1 MNESH
6 NFKRPKKT
14 MTPLKRIGVAADHSG
29 YALKER
35 IAERLKEAG
44 YEVVHFGDGQS
55 SPEDD
60 YPDFIA
66 PLARAVANGQ
76 VDRGVA
82 LCGSGVGACITANKV
97 PGVRACL
104 ISDSFSAHQGVE
116 DDDLNV
122 ICLGGLVIGDAL
134 AWELVNTFVN
144 ARFIG
149 GEQHKRRLSK
159 IAALENISLT
169 DKTIIDSSSADEEK
183 MREPHNLTVSEALE
197 VWRNEGDPN

>member
-1 MNESH
+1 M
-6 NFKRPKKT
+6 KALR
-14 MTPLKRIGVAADHSG
+14 RIAIAADHSG

-35 IAERLKEAG
+35 IAQKLKEAG
-44 YEVVHFGDGQS
+44 YDVIDFGDDES
-55 SPEDD
+55 NPNDD
-60 YPDFIA
+60 YPDFVV
-66 PLARAVANGQ
+66 PLAHAVALGQ
-76 VDRGVA
+76 VDRGIAV
-82 LCGSGVGACITANKV
+82 CGSGVGACIAANKIA
-97 PGVRACL
+97 GVRACL

-149 GEQHKRRLSK
+149 GERHVRRLSK
-159 IAALENISLT
+159 IAALENLPLAY
-169 DKTIIDSSSADEEK
+169 KTITDSSSANEEK
-183 MREPHNLTVSEALE
+183 MREPHNLTIREAVD

>member
-1 MNESH
+1 
-6 NFKRPKKT
+6 
-14 MTPLKRIGVAADHSG
+14 
-29 YALKER
+29 
-35 IAERLKEAG
+35 
-44 YEVVHFGDGQS
+44 
-55 SPEDD
+55 
-60 YPDFIA
+60 
-66 PLARAVANGQ
+66 
-76 VDRGVA
+76 
-82 LCGSGVGACITANKV
+82 
-97 PGVRACL
+97 VRACL

-183 MREPHNLTVSEALE
+183 MREPHNLTVSEAVE